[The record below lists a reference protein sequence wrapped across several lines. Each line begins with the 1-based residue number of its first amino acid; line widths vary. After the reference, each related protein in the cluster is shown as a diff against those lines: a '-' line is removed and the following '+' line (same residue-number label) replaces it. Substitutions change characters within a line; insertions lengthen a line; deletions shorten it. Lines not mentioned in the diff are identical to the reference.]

1 MGHHPLV
8 EHTHTLFAT
17 AKLIIGLVDLSRLT
31 TPVSEGDTE
40 QLISAMLPTATL
52 VCVSMEFEFSGLVR
66 GLPLASISSIVPI
79 ADTAIRG
86 VWSDDIANIAPLCAR
101 PGYLKEVGE
110 KASYIDQMAEEIEK
124 ITRKMGTKTTSY
136 RSELWKVLMKGLGE
150 KKRERLKSLIG
161 GEPTKVLELNESPML
176 LDELEAEA
184 RGDLFIFDEEGDDA
198 YFLDSFRDGSGGS
211 RCSSEILG
219 FMDDDDEQEEL
230 LLQADD
236 DSNTWI

>member
-1 MGHHPLV
+1 M
-8 EHTHTLFAT
+8 
-17 AKLIIGLVDLSRLT
+17 
-31 TPVSEGDTE
+31 SEGDTE
-40 QLISAMLPTATL
+40 QLISTMLPTATL

-86 VWSDDIANIAPLCAR
+86 VWSNDIANIAPLCAR

-110 KASYIDQMAEEIEK
+110 KASYIGQMAEEIEK
-124 ITRKMGTKTTSY
+124 ITRKMGRETSY

-161 GEPTKVLELNESPML
+161 DPTEVLESNESPML
-176 LDELEAEA
+176 LDEPEAEA